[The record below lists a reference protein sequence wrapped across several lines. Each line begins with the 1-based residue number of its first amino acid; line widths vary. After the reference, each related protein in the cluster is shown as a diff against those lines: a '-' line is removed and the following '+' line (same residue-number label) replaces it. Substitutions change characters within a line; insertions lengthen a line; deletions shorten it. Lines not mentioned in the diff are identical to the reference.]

1 MLEKLGMTERAT
13 RIAHGRPHILYGVE
27 RTDYVPA
34 PPVEDTSARA
44 GA

>member
-1 MLEKLGMTERAT
+1 MTERAT

-27 RTDYVPA
+27 RADYDPA
-34 PPVEDTSARA
+34 PPVEDGKARA

>member
-1 MLEKLGMTERAT
+1 MTERAT

-27 RTDYVPA
+27 RVDYVTAAPA
-34 PPVEDTSARA
+34 GDAQARA